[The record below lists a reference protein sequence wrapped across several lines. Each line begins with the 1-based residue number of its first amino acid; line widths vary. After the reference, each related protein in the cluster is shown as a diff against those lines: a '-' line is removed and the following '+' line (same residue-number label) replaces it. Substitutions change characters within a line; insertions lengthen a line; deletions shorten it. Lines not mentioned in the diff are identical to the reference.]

1 MKIADD
7 GVGMQHDSRRKQTN
21 TFGIAGIMERI
32 GMLGG
37 ELKID
42 SAEDKGTTLAIS
54 IPLNLT

>member
-1 MKIADD
+1 
-7 GVGMQHDSRRKQTN
+7 
-21 TFGIAGIMERI
+21 MERI

-42 SAEDKGTTLAIS
+42 SVEDKGTTLAIS